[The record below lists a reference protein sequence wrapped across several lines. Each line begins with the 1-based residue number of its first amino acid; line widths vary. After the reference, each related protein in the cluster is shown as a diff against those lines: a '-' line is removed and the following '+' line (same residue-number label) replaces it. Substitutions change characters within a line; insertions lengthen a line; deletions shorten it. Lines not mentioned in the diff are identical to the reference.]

1 MNKPALP
8 SPAGP
13 PRNFRYAIAYGA
25 DAIYCG
31 APRYSLRVRNNDF
44 SIDNLR
50 IGIEEAHAAG
60 KKVYVVTNV
69 QPHSSKLDT
78 FSRDIQE
85 MAALK
90 PDAFIVSDPGVIYL
104 IRKLGIDVPLHI
116 SVQAN
121 SVNWADVEF
130 WKSEGASRVIL
141 SRELSVGEIRDIREK
156 CPDIELEV
164 FVHGALCVA
173 SSGRCL
179 LSGYMCRRD
188 ANQGACTNSCRWD
201 YSVYR
206 GKLDENGA
214 IVPEKSE
221 AECLAESDPYG
232 KRPVAL
238 IEERN
243 NRPGELMPLF
253 EDEHG
258 AYILNSKDLCAVRH
272 VAELAEIGVDSLKI
286 EGRTKSAYYVA
297 RTASAYRRAI
307 DDAAAGKPFDE
318 SLYTELLQVASR
330 GYTDGFLARHTTEEM
345 QNYAVGYS
353 ESETELL
360 VGDIL
365 GTTSDGHLDIKVK
378 NHFEVGD
385 GILVV
390 SPSGNSRARIT
401 SMEENGKPAQAA
413 LGSGHQVYIT
423 TEPAVSVSD
432 SYSMI
437 VKLLKPKEKTGA
449 AAPAEGMKG

>member
-1 MNKPALP
+1 MNKPELLC
-8 SPAGP
+8 PAGTL
-13 PRNFRYAIAYGA
+13 RNFRYAIAYGA
-25 DAIYCG
+25 DAVYCG

-50 IGIEEAHAAG
+50 IGIDEAHAAG

-90 PDAFIVSDPGVIYL
+90 PDAFIVSDPGVIFL

-130 WKSEGASRVIL
+130 WKGEGASRVIL
-141 SRELSVGEIRDIREK
+141 SRELSIGEIRDIREK

-206 GKLDENGA
+206 GKLDDNGA

-221 AECLAESDPYG
+221 AECLAESAADG
-232 KRPVAL
+232 ERPVAL
-238 IEERN
+238 IEEKA

-318 SLYTELLQVASR
+318 GLYNELMQVASR
-330 GYTDGFLARHTTEEM
+330 GYTDGFLSRHTTEEM

-365 GTTSDGHLDIKVK
+365 
-378 NHFEVGD
+378 
-385 GILVV
+385 VV
-390 SPSGNSRARIT
+390 TPSGNSRAKIT

-423 TEPAVSVSD
+423 TEPAVSVSGT
-432 SYSMI
+432 YCMI
-437 VKLLKPKEKTGA
+437 VKLLKPKAKQEPAKPSEEK
-449 AAPAEGMKG
+449 KG